1 MGFAAAGHI
10 SPVQA
15 ALMQE
20 LIDVIAIANALR
32 MTWGNRVEV
41 DLNKQIS

>member
-1 MGFAAAGHI
+1 MGFAAAGYI

-15 ALMQE
+15 ALIQE

-32 MTWGNRVEV
+32 MTWGNKVT
-41 DLNKQIS
+41 IGH